1 MGWLIAIT
9 LVALVGWL
17 VWGSASIDSGLYLK
31 ALCRKRSDER
41 RVAITFDDGPDPLM
55 TPRLLELLHRYG
67 AKATFFVVGTK
78 AAEHPDLVRRIVAEG
93 HTLGNHTSH
102 HRGLDPLRSTAA
114 IAADLAYAREQV
126 EALTGRRMKLFRPP
140 FGVTNPMLGRA
151 VRGLGLMTIGWS
163 VRSFDTVVSTPRE
176 KVLAR
181 ITRRL
186 QPGAVIL
193 LHDRLPEADRLLEM
207 LLQKLE
213 NENYTAVTVDSLFE
227 IEAYEN

>member
-31 ALCRKRSDER
+31 ALCRKTGDER
-41 RVAITFDDGPDPLM
+41 RVAITFDDGPDPVM
-55 TPRLLELLHRYG
+55 TPRLLELLGRYG
-67 AKATFFVVGTK
+67 AKATFFVVGAK
-78 AAEHPDLVRRIVAEG
+78 AVEHPDLVRRIVAEG

-140 FGVTNPMLGRA
+140 YGVTNPMIGRA
-151 VRGLGLMTIGWS
+151 VRRMGLTTIGWS
-163 VRSFDTVVSTPRE
+163 VRSFDTVVATPRE
-176 KVLAR
+176 EVLAR

-186 QPGAVIL
+186 HPGAVIL
-193 LHDRLPEADRLLEM
+193 LHDRLLEADRLLEM